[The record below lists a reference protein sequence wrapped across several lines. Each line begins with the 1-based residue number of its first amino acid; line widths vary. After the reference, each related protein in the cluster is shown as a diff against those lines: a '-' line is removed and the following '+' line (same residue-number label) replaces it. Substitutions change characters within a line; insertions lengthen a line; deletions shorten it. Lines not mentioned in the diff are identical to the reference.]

1 MDEPQQPRRFIRH
14 WPLVAASTVWLL
26 FFAGFLHSEIV
37 RASVAVG
44 CIALMV
50 YQWLTYRKTSSGAQ
64 LVFLSLIVAGYG
76 LASLWLALN
85 VVLFYTYNPESAHV
99 WASHI
104 FVSRV
109 QYALIWGV
117 AALCVAVSL
126 WALLQFAQWLG
137 RRVSPSR

>member
-1 MDEPQQPRRFIRH
+1 M
-14 WPLVAASTVWLL
+14 TV
-26 FFAGFLHSEIV
+26 GS
-37 RASVAVG
+37 
-44 CIALMV
+44 IALMF

-85 VVLFYTYNPESAHV
+85 VVRFYTYNPESAHL
-99 WASHI
+99 WASHM
-104 FVSRV
+104 FVIRV
-109 QYALIWGV
+109 QDALVWGV
-117 AALCVAVSL
+117 GALVVAVSL